1 MSSSRIT
8 RSASAAAAADAAA
21 AAEAEPGSLSDI
33 ENDIADAGARTDDDD
48 YEDSHDSFAEVDV
61 EVDDEQSFSR
71 ARARAPARCSHTGD
85 RLAGQGDV
93 HRIVPQNQRGQK
105 GVPAGREF
113 SRSMLCA
120 YQPRQRLR
128 RFITTVSPDEITIIV
143 PAFDGLLTVGG
154 KFREPLTN
162 KVDNWIREQKL
173 TPKQRLRVL
182 SNPSA
187 GEMIAMVE
195 DPYSRDFRV
204 GVVDAEEED
213 YLAAMVDLRPL
224 NALLSLG
231 SASSGMVHVSRASSA
246 LSGRKSTIAAK

>member
-1 MSSSRIT
+1 MRQKLKVNKYT
-8 RSASAAAAADAAA
+8 VFHDH
-21 AAEAEPGSLSDI
+21 
-33 ENDIADAGARTDDDD
+33 ARTCDVI
-48 YEDSHDSFAEVDV
+48 YVAELVDV
-61 EVDDEQSFSR
+61 LDNGDLRFWHLYDASQDPKRYQAKVPLAKWR
-71 ARARAPARCSHTGD
+71 AAHEWVEEKTGRRVAAPTEEE
-85 RLAGQGDV
+85 
-93 HRIVPQNQRGQK
+93 K
-105 GVPAGREF
+105 KK
-113 SRSMLCA
+113 
-120 YQPRQRLR
+120 LR

-224 NALLSLG
+224 NALLSRDTCIMPELADP
-231 SASSGMVHVSRASSA
+231 SDSSDESEDEPSDSSCSSGGSTSERSSSSNHSESTPRRARR
-246 LSGRKSTIAAK
+246 LSE